1 MKVTREE
8 AAASRERILESA
20 SRLFRERGLEG
31 IGVADLMRDAGLTHG
46 GFYGHFASK
55 EDLKAAAC
63 ERSLERSVEKW
74 TRFIETEKDPVAAIA
89 KRYLSTEHR
98 DDPGHGCAI
107 AALGGD
113 VGREGPAVRR
123 AYTKGLRALL
133 DLLARVSRG
142 ATAAARRRRAIAT
155 YASLVGALILARAVD
170 DPRLSREIL
179 GAVGA
184 DY

>member
-1 MKVTREE
+1 
-8 AAASRERILESA
+8 
-20 SRLFRERGLEG
+20 
-31 IGVADLMRDAGLTHG
+31 
-46 GFYGHFASK
+46 
-55 EDLKAAAC
+55 
-63 ERSLERSVEKW
+63 
-74 TRFIETEKDPVAAIA
+74 
-89 KRYLSTEHR
+89 
-98 DDPGHGCAI
+98 
-107 AALGGD
+107 GGD